1 MDPVQWAFF
10 IIQIAGDLSK
20 LGIFVWLL
28 TGGWKFVLRT
38 IGFDIDTL
46 LVSFIG
52 RIYEYFMQ
60 VLTGTMFNEKVI
72 SELLQNVYVFVGV
85 IMFFRLMMLV
95 IKYLINPDLVSDAKA
110 GVNSLVQRVI
120 IGLAGILFIPTL
132 FDFAM
137 QLQAHIMQDN
147 IIQQIVVPKDML
159 KEVESKVDKGGQYIG
174 TYVLAGFISP
184 GENASK
190 KTRTEYENALEN
202 GDLSSLSTLRKD
214 GWLVGEYEYDYF
226 FLLSTFCLCYVLY
239 LMVKYTLDVITR
251 FFRMLMYQ
259 MLAPIAMIEYMING
273 SDNGVFKTWKQ
284 GVLGTYFMLFVRVLA
299 LWFVVFVMVLMAAD
313 NEYSAGTLL
322 ATDDYLLR
330 ALIIMALLGFMMDL
344 PKLIGQVFGL
354 DLEQEGNAT
363 GMLKQVG
370 GMLKGA
376 AMGGLAVTGAAVG
389 GAIGTGKA
397 ALGQTKLGK
406 NYNQFKKDNAAKH
419 PGLAAIGAATN
430 AWGGGMLTGLMGTN
444 SITGGLQKGYSGQKQ
459 EQDKA
464 ASESKSLSKANETE
478 KREKMQ
484 NQVIEA
490 QHLSMDIDVDDNDT
504 VINAKPKVG
513 LDSST
518 MSAIAGMMAASNAS
532 GQQGSSNNQ
541 NNQNKNN
548 SQDNQVAEAGK
559 TTIEV
564 NDIEVKVTG
573 KAVANY
579 DGGLETNITGKA
591 VTTYNGDL
599 ETNITGNATASYNKD
614 LEVEVGG
621 NTTASYKGGLDVTID
636 GPATAKYNKDLN
648 VEVDGNATAKYNKD
662 LNVEVDGNATAKYNK
677 DLNVE
682 VDGNATAK
690 YNKDLNVEVDGNA
703 TAIYNK
709 DLDIQV
715 GGRASARMD
724 QDVDITVGG
733 PANVRINTDIG
744 KSVPRHLDEGSDW
757 DA

>member
-95 IKYLINPDLVSDAKA
+95 IKYLVNPDLVNDAKA

-132 FDFAM
+132 FDFAL

-147 IIQQIVVPKDML
+147 IIQQIIVPKDML

-184 GENASK
+184 GENATK

-313 NEYSAGTLL
+313 NEYNAGTLL

-376 AMGGLAVTGAAVG
+376 AMGGLAITGAAVG

-397 ALGQTKLGK
+397 ALGMTSLGK
-406 NYNQFKKDNAAKH
+406 KYNQGKADLAKNK
-419 PGLAAIGAATN
+419 PEMM
-430 AWGGGMLTGLMGTN
+430 GMLNSLKQGTRGITAAAMGSN
-444 SITGGLQKGYSGQKQ
+444 SFTGGLYKSYSGARDTQESIGKERDNTVESNQSKEKQKREEAERDALQAQRHQ
-459 EQDKA
+459 EILANQAKQLQGQEFDAVMNVTIRMDERGMPTDVGSVAAVVKPAEVAAVNASIQGNIATLAATALTAADVLDDGTISSSAQPTLRREVEEVVTRTYQTQGVDTSLPSVQQQITQQVDQVLNSAVAEVNSEGKVTLSVDTSKISAAAVGFGDQTITQVVNQVQGTRVSGDAQDATQVVNQQFSVETTSKENVTQ
-464 ASESKSLSKANETE
+464 SVDIQRKHSDLVGSNSGRSIPSKSD
-478 KREKMQ
+478 RE
-484 NQVIEA
+484 IPG
-490 QHLSMDIDVDDNDT
+490 HLDD
-504 VINAKPKVG
+504 
-513 LDSST
+513 
-518 MSAIAGMMAASNAS
+518 
-532 GQQGSSNNQ
+532 GSS
-541 NNQNKNN
+541 
-548 SQDNQVAEAGK
+548 
-559 TTIEV
+559 
-564 NDIEVKVTG
+564 
-573 KAVANY
+573 
-579 DGGLETNITGKA
+579 
-591 VTTYNGDL
+591 
-599 ETNITGNATASYNKD
+599 
-614 LEVEVGG
+614 
-621 NTTASYKGGLDVTID
+621 LDV
-636 GPATAKYNKDLN
+636 
-648 VEVDGNATAKYNKD
+648 
-662 LNVEVDGNATAKYNK
+662 
-677 DLNVE
+677 
-682 VDGNATAK
+682 
-690 YNKDLNVEVDGNA
+690 
-703 TAIYNK
+703 
-709 DLDIQV
+709 
-715 GGRASARMD
+715 
-724 QDVDITVGG
+724 
-733 PANVRINTDIG
+733 
-744 KSVPRHLDEGSDW
+744 
-757 DA
+757 